1 MDITPLLFSGCQS
14 LDIPITPEQL
24 NKFQLYCDFLIEYN
38 QNVNLT
44 AVTYPPEIVKK
55 HFLDSLYPLPRAYT
69 PQLQL
74 RGRRHGRR
82 LPRSSPGYYAP
93 RFGVYPY

>member
-44 AVTYPPEIVKK
+44 P
-55 HFLDSLYPLPRAYT
+55 
-69 PQLQL
+69 
-74 RGRRHGRR
+74 
-82 LPRSSPGYYAP
+82 
-93 RFGVYPY
+93 